1 MTRIQ
6 LAIRSP
12 YISLLFTPKWRLH
25 LPSELPQVSYYSI
38 VHPHWNVL
46 SSALSSVLLLTPRIS
61 YPGNVA
67 ATPSTRVTLTSLV
80 TCPLHPNWL
89 HLCILSTPYTV
100 PRRLPYDL
108 MILFDLCSRITLY
121 YLISKLYIV

>member
-46 SSALSSVLLLTPRIS
+46 SSALSSALLLTPRIS
-61 YPGNVA
+61 YPKECSCNTLDSSNPDFASHVSA
-67 ATPSTRVTLTSLV
+67 AS
-80 TCPLHPNWL
+80 NIG
-89 HLCILSTPYTV
+89 CISVYSQQDPPCT
-100 PRRLPYDL
+100 
-108 MILFDLCSRITLY
+108 
-121 YLISKLYIV
+121 